1 MLAFRPIVI
10 QNRPIE
16 TRASQPAMVLRMVL
30 NSDPPQPAKPTGR
43 IAARALTDAAIRA
56 LRDGESRTDGS
67 LPVGAG
73 RLMIECVKARGVLH
87 RRWVFRHRSDSGVGK
102 LRLGDYPV
110 VGLDEART
118 RARTHIEQVRQGID
132 PRIAAFEQKQA
143 VVKAQREKAALGSLR
158 ALLASYVAWLRA
170 SGKSSAREV
179 ELLFDRHVLRP
190 WPQIAGMPARSITP
204 EMMRDVLACMIKAGI
219 GRQTNIARSY
229 LNAAFVHGA
238 HADLDPRRA
247 AAQASTFRLASNPI
261 QLLPR
266 IAEFESA
273 RDRVLEDVELRH
285 LWTTLAERKDELGAA
300 IRCILLL
307 GGQRFRQILRVKL
320 TDYDR
325 QQGTLRLVD
334 PKGKRHKAV
343 AHLLPVSRQVAR
355 ELEDLVSINAS
366 GYVFSTTAGEK
377 PIHHTTISAVIGV
390 IAKLGSAGGSAYKPG
405 DIRRTAETRLQ
416 ALGVSRDVRA
426 QLLSHGRTSGVQ
438 ARHYERY
445 DFLPEKRAA
454 LRLWEE
460 HLASV
465 VAGKA
470 KTTARRQPSVA
481 AVGVALEKVVESA

>member
-1 MLAFRPIVI
+1 MLALRPMGI

-16 TRASQPAMVLRMVL
+16 TRTCQPAMVLRMVL
-30 NSDPPQPAKPTGR
+30 NSHPAAPVKPSGR
-43 IAARALTDAAIRA
+43 IAARALTDAAVRA

-73 RLMIECVKARGVLH
+73 RLMIECVKVRGVLH

-102 LRLGDYPV
+102 LRLGDYPAV
-110 VGLDEART
+110 DLDEART
-118 RARTHIEQVRQGID
+118 QARAHIEQVRQGID

-158 ALLASYVAWLRA
+158 VLLASYVAWLRA

-190 WPQIAGMPARSITP
+190 WPQLASMPARSVTP
-204 EMMRDVLACMIKAGI
+204 EMMRDVLARMIKAGI

-247 AAQASTFRLASNPI
+247 AVQASTFRLASNPI

-273 RDRVLEDVELRH
+273 RDRVLEDHELRH
-285 LWTTLAERKDELGAA
+285 LWTTLAKRKDELGAT

-320 TDYDR
+320 SDYDR
-325 QQGTLRLVD
+325 QKGTLRLND
-334 PKGKRHKAV
+334 PKGKRRKAV
-343 AHLLPVSRQVAR
+343 AHVLPVSREVAR
-355 ELEDLVSINAS
+355 ELEALVAVNAS
-366 GYVFSTTAGEK
+366 GYVFSTTGGEK
-377 PIHHTTISAVIGV
+377 PIHHTTISSEIGA
-390 IAKLGSAGGSAYKPG
+390 IAKLVPTLGRAPCERCRRIGEGHSSEKAPG
-405 DIRRTAETRLQ
+405 CDGASLVRLQ
-416 ALGVSRDVRA
+416 W
-426 QLLSHGRTSGVQ
+426 HQ
-438 ARHYERY
+438 AANCKAICEPNPRWIFDLNRHVNG
-445 DFLPEKRAA
+445 P
-454 LRLWEE
+454 
-460 HLASV
+460 
-465 VAGKA
+465 
-470 KTTARRQPSVA
+470 RQHIELVA
-481 AVGVALEKVVESA
+481 ASHHIRLCQ